1 MGWLFGTRPCATPS
15 RTPCQTSTG
24 LLQTGGVQ
32 VADVLVSVG
41 GRSYRLACRDG
52 EEEALRAAARHLDAR
67 AMGIV
72 KALGALT
79 ESRLLLMAG
88 LQVVSELHERA
99 GASSVIGLDDLAQDL
114 EALATRLE
122 SIAGLEPDGRA
133 S

>member
-1 MGWLFGTRPCATPS
+1 
-15 RTPCQTSTG
+15 
-24 LLQTGGVQ
+24 
-32 VADVLVSVG
+32 VADVLLSVG

-67 AMGIV
+67 AAAIA

-88 LQVVSELHERA
+88 LQVVSELQEPGRSPV
-99 GASSVIGLDDLAQDL
+99 GAGLDRLAGEL
-114 EALATRLE
+114 EALADRLE
-122 SIAGLEPDGRA
+122 AIAGLEPGSQA